1 MVWNVQGV
9 GNKMT
14 ILWELMR
21 INDPTVLALV
31 ETHISGE
38 QAQRICDRIGF
49 SGQTRVEAEGFRGGI
64 WLFWKAEIVTVTPY
78 DNHSQHLT
86 VEIKRIG
93 DDPWLFS
100 AIYASPDS
108 SLRHDLW
115 RELEKIK
122 HQYTGPWLLAGDFN
136 ETSNVRERNG
146 SESSEMQ
153 RRCRAFANW
162 IENNELI
169 DLGCTGPEH
178 TWSRGLS
185 PETFKSAR
193 LDTGLANV
201 EWKLKFSEG
210 DVRNLPKSQSDHC
223 PILIST
229 SGFAPIPRI
238 IKPFRFQAAWLNHQ
252 AFYEFVRRNWNSGA
266 PIVPF
271 LKQFAEKLNKWNKEE
286 FYNIFRKKSELW
298 ARISGVQALLSKGRQ
313 NHLIK
318 LEAKLRRE
326 MDAVLDDEEALW
338 FQKSRME
345 AICDGD
351 RNTRYFHLSTV
362 MQRVE
367 TE

>member
-1 MVWNVQGV
+1 
-9 GNKMT
+9 MT
-14 ILWELMR
+14 ILRELMR

-38 QAQRICDRIGF
+38 QAQKICDRIGF

-122 HQYTGPWLLAGDFN
+122 NQYTGPWLLAGDFN

-178 TWSRGLS
+178 T
-185 PETFKSAR
+185 
-193 LDTGLANV
+193 
-201 EWKLKFSEG
+201 
-210 DVRNLPKSQSDHC
+210 
-223 PILIST
+223 
-229 SGFAPIPRI
+229 
-238 IKPFRFQAAWLNHQ
+238 
-252 AFYEFVRRNWNSGA
+252 
-266 PIVPF
+266 
-271 LKQFAEKLNKWNKEE
+271 
-286 FYNIFRKKSELW
+286 
-298 ARISGVQALLSKGRQ
+298 
-313 NHLIK
+313 
-318 LEAKLRRE
+318 
-326 MDAVLDDEEALW
+326 
-338 FQKSRME
+338 
-345 AICDGD
+345 
-351 RNTRYFHLSTV
+351 
-362 MQRVE
+362 
-367 TE
+367 